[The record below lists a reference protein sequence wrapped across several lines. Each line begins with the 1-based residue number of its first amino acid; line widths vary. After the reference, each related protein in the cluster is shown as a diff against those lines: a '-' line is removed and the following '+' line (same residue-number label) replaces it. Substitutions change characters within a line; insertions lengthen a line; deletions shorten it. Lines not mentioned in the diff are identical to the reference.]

1 MLRPD
6 QAVYLS
12 IQSAVS
18 RNLAL
23 TIFDKQISL
32 HLTSGL
38 ISGHLKHILDG
49 LPLLVQYGDDKVEL
63 LSVSFED
70 QLKVQTH
77 SSSET
82 LLSHVFLHELVL
94 IFTVKCAQGS
104 FQAQL
109 KAETQCL
116 GVWG

>member
-1 MLRPD
+1 MLKPD

-32 HLTSGL
+32 YLTSGL

-82 LLSHVFLHELVL
+82 SPTSPTAFLIDLLF
-94 IFTVKCAQGS
+94 A
-104 FQAQL
+104 
-109 KAETQCL
+109 
-116 GVWG
+116 